1 MAGGCRKT
9 QGVPKLE
16 PFIVSGTP
24 SEIYDLVCPRIQKI
38 IPIQTQIVRIDNAK
52 GMVIRFSTNSPIDN
66 SVRLLEIAIDKFE
79 QSKSRVS
86 ISAEKFSFV
95 SKKNHDLIDLDVEK
109 AISSVFIN
117 GS

>member
-9 QGVPKLE
+9 QDIPKLE

-38 IPIQTQIVRIDNAK
+38 IPVQTQIVRIDNAK

-66 SVRLLEIAIDKFE
+66 SVRLLEISIDKFE

-95 SKKNHDLIDLDVEK
+95 PKKNHDQIDLDVEK
-109 AISSVFIN
+109 AISNVFIN